1 MQKIKKCVK
10 ILSIYI
16 FDNGKN
22 KRIPVNKII
31 ELKDFNKY
39 CTMKE
44 KNIRKRYILILQICM
59 YKGK

>member
-1 MQKIKKCVK
+1 MRKFKRCVK

-22 KRIPVNKII
+22 KCIPVNKII

-39 CTMKE
+39 CTKE
-44 KNIRKRYILILQICM
+44 RKK
-59 YKGK
+59 YKEAIYFNFTNLYV